1 MVDYEQSLKM
11 DTSGALPWIE
21 CTNLPMDAGER
32 VKKENAFLHTMGREP
47 LTSLSMTVTHKHTS
61 YLANILDLLDS

>member
-1 MVDYEQSLKM
+1 M

-32 VKKENAFLHTMGREP
+32 VKKNTFLHTMGREP
-47 LTSLSMTVTHKHTS
+47 LTSLSMTVTHTHKHTN